1 MLIGI
6 ASADYMRADRT
17 PDGVEKWGGAGWARL
32 GQYIPYIEAA
42 GHVTIVGTLWQR
54 DGALCVERAD
64 GTADFPDVV
73 ILQRIMHGGVHKSI
87 KYGQSVGQIVVNDL
101 DDWYWGLDPSNDAF
115 KASHPKEN
123 EIENTSHFRRNLGAS
138 DHIITSTPYLGER
151 LRQMFKNQVPVHLL
165 PNTVEVDRFTPV
177 DHDVETPVLGWA
189 GSTSHRS
196 GDIEQVRGVYG
207 GLLREGSIK
216 MRHAGD
222 AISSPKFADKIG
234 LPIDMVERVP
244 RKTTDEYP
252 SLLDFHIGMVPLR
265 QTPFND
271 AKSAIKGLEYASS
284 GIPFMAS
291 PSSAYRELHND
302 WAGEG
307 FFLCKKATD
316 WQRSTRRLMDASLR
330 KDMADCLLSNV
341 RAYDIEHGA
350 KRLVEF
356 LESL

>member
-1 MLIGI
+1 MIIGI
-6 ASADYMRADRT
+6 ASADYLRADRS
-17 PDGVEKWGGAGWARL
+17 PDGVERFGGAGWVRL
-32 GQYIPYIEAA
+32 GQYVPYLEAA
-42 GHVTIVGTLWQR
+42 GHEVVVGTLWQR

-87 KYGQSVGQIVVNDL
+87 KYGQRVGQIVVNDL
-101 DDWYWGLDPSNDAF
+101 DDWYWGLDPSNEAF

-123 EIENTSHFRRNLGAS
+123 EIENTQHFRRNLGAS

-151 LRQMFKNQVPVHLL
+151 LRQMFKHQVPVHLL

-177 DHDVETPVLGWA
+177 DHGVETPVLGWA

-207 GLLREGSIK
+207 GLLREGAIK

-222 AISSPKFADKIG
+222 AASSPKFADKIG
-234 LPIDMVERVP
+234 LPIDLVERVP
-244 RKTTDEYP
+244 RKQTDEYP

-271 AKSAIKGLEYASS
+271 AKSAIKGLEYAAS

-291 PSSAYRELHND
+291 PSSAYRDLHAD
-302 WAGEG
+302 WGTEG
-307 FFLCKKATD
+307 FFLCKKAAD
-316 WQRSTRRLMDASLR
+316 WQRRTRQLLDVNLR
-330 KDMADCLLSNV
+330 KEMAESLLRNV
-341 RAYDIEHGA
+341 QSYDIEHGA
-350 KRLVEF
+350 KRLIDF